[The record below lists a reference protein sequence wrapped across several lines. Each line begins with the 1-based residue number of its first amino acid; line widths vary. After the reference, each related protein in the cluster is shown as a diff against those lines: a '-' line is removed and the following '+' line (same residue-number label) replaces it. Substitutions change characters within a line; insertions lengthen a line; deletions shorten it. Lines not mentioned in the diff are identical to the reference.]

1 VYTVTVPEQFAA
13 VEQLQLGHAVV
24 TAEPTSCRTLRGPAG
39 HAIAP
44 DARMHALNGSAMVGE
59 HTLPLQFAACGVSA
73 GQARSAPVDV
83 AAPEATPGAVQTPP
97 VAGGDV

>member
-1 VYTVTVPEQFAA
+1 
-13 VEQLQLGHAVV
+13 
-24 TAEPTSCRTLRGPAG
+24 
-39 HAIAP
+39 
-44 DARMHALNGSAMVGE
+44 MHALNGSAMVGE

-97 VAGGDV
+97 AAGGDV